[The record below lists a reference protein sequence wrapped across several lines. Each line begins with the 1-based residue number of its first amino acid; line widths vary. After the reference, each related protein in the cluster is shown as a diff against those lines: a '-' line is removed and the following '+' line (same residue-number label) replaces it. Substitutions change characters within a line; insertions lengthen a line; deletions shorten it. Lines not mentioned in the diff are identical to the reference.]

1 MKVFLKILFLLT
13 ISIYGVIAQEN
24 NFDPDSVFTQARKLA
39 FDGKRNESIA
49 SLKNVIEKYPNYLDV
64 RLFLSSVYGWEGKYK
79 LAKNELEYLLSKEP
93 KNKEFWVSYI
103 KNEIYADQPSFAIN
117 LANEALNIFPDSP
130 ELIILK
136 ATAQKNNSEFQKA
149 HLTLLAFLS
158 EYPENKEVRQFD
170 DKIKADLATNSVGI
184 IYSTDAYSQIY
195 DPMHYYSLQYGKITP
210 KGSLIARYNLNQKF
224 GKYGSQFE
232 FDAYPSITEGLYAYL
247 NLGYSGSSIFPSW
260 RLGAQLYKSLPQ
272 AYEVSLGIRSL
283 KFGEEFTNIFTGSVG
298 KYFGSSFLFAVP
310 YLIKSDQGWSKSST
324 FTYRKYRANADQFFA
339 VSAGIGF
346 SPEINRFGFDSAF
359 EPVINLKSQK
369 FDISNNFKFLNNRNF
384 IGAGFS
390 VVHQESVFDPGK
402 YFWIYSFRL
411 SSQVRF

>member
-13 ISIYGVIAQEN
+13 ISIYGVFAQEN
-24 NFDPDSVFTQARKLA
+24 NFDPDSVFAQARKLA

-93 KNKEFWVSYI
+93 KNKEFWISYI

-117 LANEALNIFPDSP
+117 LANEALNLFPDSP